1 MAAGGRAVLGWAA
14 AFAGVWA
21 GAACS
26 APQGGAG
33 LEGVYFGLRAD
44 QISERVRTDYYTF
57 LADGR
62 AFRGFPSE
70 GLGRAVDWD
79 YECRNAECGTYERR
93 GDEIRFRNDASGSD
107 TTFRLDAAGVL
118 RKQERPI
125 SYRRMHLLDAE
136 RLDGTWGVFDR
147 EKGEAVVA
155 LQLGPDGRFREA
167 GLLRYLS
174 WEKLGPDPSARE
186 AQVVE
191 KGRGAYAIRKGTLEL
206 RYDAGPTVYLMVATP
221 PGIDPRG
228 APPTLQ
234 LNAQTFEQAQ

>member
-79 YECRNAECGTYERR
+79 YECRYAECGTYERR

-147 EKGEAVVA
+147 EKARRSSRCNLVRTAV
-155 LQLGPDGRFREA
+155 
-167 GLLRYLS
+167 
-174 WEKLGPDPSARE
+174 SARLGCC
-186 AQVVE
+186 AISP
-191 KGRGAYAIRKGTLEL
+191 GRSSAPTPVRAR
-206 RYDAGPTVYLMVATP
+206 RRWSRRDAAPMRSARARSSCAMTP
-221 PGIDPRG
+221 GRRCI
-228 APPTLQ
+228 
-234 LNAQTFEQAQ
+234 